1 MTKIA
6 HTFTRWYG
14 KTILDRPVVVLLCLS
29 VIIAVLGYN
38 AKNFR
43 IDASADALLLENDKD
58 LRYARQI
65 SERYGV
71 YDFLL
76 ISYSPNNDD
85 LLAQDNLETLGR
97 LRKDLTELDGV
108 DSVLTILDVPLLESP
123 PISYDDISNDIPNLK
138 TPTIDKNLARI
149 ELKESP
155 FYRDLLVS
163 PDLRTT
169 ALVVN
174 LKSDPI
180 YKDLIATRN
189 GYLDQKA
196 QDRLSQEDAAHLN
209 AVIDKIRT
217 HQIRMN
223 AIQHKNIAAIRAI
236 MDRYRP
242 QAQLFL
248 GGISM
253 IADDMITFIKNDLKV
268 FGLGVFLLLVF
279 MLGIIFKD
287 FRWIVMPMLC
297 CFLSVICMMGVLG
310 AFGWDV
316 TVISSNF
323 VSLQLIIT
331 LAIVVHLVVRY
342 REFQQTLPQAD
353 HRTLIKETIR
363 TKFVPCLYAALTT
376 IAGFGSLL
384 LCDIK
389 PVIHFGWMMSIGILL
404 SMGLTF
410 LLFPSGLILLKQP
423 NQPSEPKYLKFSLTG
438 FLARFTESH
447 GKMILTITGI
457 CSVLAVMGIYRLQV
471 ENSFIDY
478 FKKSTEIYQGM
489 AAIDQQLGGT
499 TPLDVIIQFEPIDL
513 KAEFAQDDEEFFDPF
528 DDDTQEEDYNKY
540 WFMEDRMEMVEKV
553 HDYLNGLSETGKV
566 LSLGTLLKIGRRLND
581 GQSLDSLE
589 MAVLYTKMPDEYKN
603 LILFPFV
610 SFENSEARFAI
621 RIIDSMKSLK
631 RNALLKK
638 IEYDLVHQLKI
649 EKDKVKLAGTMV
661 LYNNML
667 QSLFASQIK
676 TLGVV
681 ALALLVMFLLLFRS
695 IKLALIALF
704 PNLFSAGA
712 VLGVMGWLNIPL
724 DMMTITIAAI
734 SIGIAVDD
742 TIHYIYRFREEIK
755 TDSDYYKTLHRCH
768 NTIGHAMYYTSVTI
782 IIGFSILVLS
792 NFWPTIYF
800 GLFTSMAMLI
810 ALIASLT
817 LLPLLLV
824 LFKPFGPDASS
835 SVEMGMG

>member
-6 HTFTRWYG
+6 HTFTRWYD
-14 KTILDRPVVVLLCLS
+14 KTILDHPVVVLSCLI

-38 AKNFR
+38 AKDFR

-76 ISYSPNNDD
+76 ISYTPKNDD
-85 LLAQDNLETLGR
+85 LLAQNNLETLGR
-97 LRKDLTELDGV
+97 LRKDLAELEWV

-123 PISYDDISNDIPNLK
+123 PVSYNDISNDLPNLQ
-138 TPTIDKNLARI
+138 TSTIDKKLARI
-149 ELKESP
+149 ELQESP

-180 YKDLIATRN
+180 YSELIATRN

-196 QDRLSQEDAAHLN
+196 QDHLSQEDLAHLK

-223 AIQHKNIAAIRAI
+223 AIQHENIAAIRAI

-253 IADDMITFIKNDLKV
+253 IADDMITFIKNDLKI
-268 FGLGVFLLLVF
+268 FGWGVFLLLVF
-279 MLGIIFKD
+279 MLGIIFKNY
-287 FRWIVMPMLC
+287 RWIIMPMLC

-310 AFGWDV
+310 ACGWDV

-342 REFQQTLPQAD
+342 REFQHTLPLAD
-353 HRTLIKETIR
+353 HRTLIKETVR

-404 SMGLTF
+404 SLGLTF
-410 LLFPSGLILLKQP
+410 FLFPSGVMLLKQP
-423 NQPSEPKYLKFSLTG
+423 SPPTAPKYFRFSLTG
-438 FLARFTESH
+438 FLARFTEAH
-447 GKMILTITGI
+447 GKAVLMVTGI
-457 CSVLAVMGIYRLQV
+457 LSIVTVMGIYRLQV

-478 FKKSTEIYQGM
+478 FKKSTEIYRGM

-513 KAEFAQDDEEFFDPF
+513 EAEFAQVDDELADPF
-528 DDDTQEEDYNKY
+528 DDATQEDDYNKY
-540 WFMEDRMEMVEKV
+540 WFMEDRMEVVEKV
-553 HDYLNGLSETGKV
+553 HDYLDALPETGKV

-589 MAVLYTKMPDEYKN
+589 MAVRYTKVPDEYKN
-603 LILFPFV
+603 LILLPFV
-610 SFENSEARFAI
+610 SFENSEARVTI
-621 RIIDSMKSLK
+621 RIKDSMKTLK

-638 IEYDLVHQLKI
+638 IEHDLIHQLGFA
-649 EKDKVKLAGTMV
+649 KDKVRLSGTMV

-695 IKLALIALF
+695 IKVALIALF
-704 PNLFSAGA
+704 PNLFSSGA
-712 VLGVMGWLNIPL
+712 VLGVMGWLDIPL

-755 TDSDYYKTLHRCH
+755 TDGDYYKTLHRCH
-768 NTIGHAMYYTSVTI
+768 STIGHAMYYTSVTI

-800 GLFTSMAMLI
+800 GMFTSLAMLI
-810 ALIASLT
+810 ALIAALT
-817 LLPLLLV
+817 LLPQLLI
-824 LFKPFGPDASS
+824 LFKPFQFADHVGS
-835 SVEMGMG
+835 MKFM

>member
-14 KTILDRPVVVLLCLS
+14 KTILDRPVVVLLGLIF
-29 VIIAVLGYN
+29 IIAVLGYN

-76 ISYSPNNDD
+76 ISYTPKNDD
-85 LLAQDNLETLGR
+85 LLAQNNLETLGR
-97 LRKDLTELDGV
+97 LRKDLTELDWV

-155 FYRDLLVS
+155 FYQGLLVS

-189 GYLDQKA
+189 DYLDQKA
-196 QDRLSQEDAAHLN
+196 QDRLSQEDTAHLN

-223 AIQHKNIAAIRAI
+223 DIQHRNIAAIRAI

-253 IADDMITFIKNDLKV
+253 IADDMITFIKNDLKM
-268 FGLGVFLLLVF
+268 FGAGVFLLLVF
-279 MLGIIFKD
+279 MLGIIFKN
-287 FRWIVMPMLC
+287 FRWIMMPMLC

-410 LLFPSGLILLKQP
+410 LLFPSGLMLLKQP
-423 NQPSEPKYLKFSLTG
+423 NQPSEPKYFKFSLTG
-438 FLARFTESH
+438 FLARFTESQ

-457 CSVLAVMGIYRLQV
+457 CSVLAVMGTYRLQV

-489 AAIDQQLGGT
+489 AAIDQKLGGT

-513 KAEFAQDDEEFFDPF
+513 KAEFALDDEEFSDPF

-566 LSLGTLLKIGRRLND
+566 LSLGTLLKIGRKLND
-581 GQSLDSLE
+581 GHSLDSLE

-649 EKDKVKLAGTMV
+649 EKDKVKLSGTMV

-695 IKLALIALF
+695 IKVALIALF

-782 IIGFSILVLS
+782 IIGFSILILS

-824 LFKPFGPDASS
+824 LFKPFGPDAGS

>member
-755 TDSDYYKTLHRCH
+755 TDSDYYNTLHRCH

>member
-6 HTFTRWYG
+6 HTFTHWYG
-14 KTILDRPVVVLLCLS
+14 KTILDRPVVVLLCLV

-38 AKNFR
+38 AKDFR
-43 IDASADALLLENDKD
+43 IDASADALLIENDKD

-71 YDFLL
+71 YDFLFM
-76 ISYSPNNDD
+76 SFTPKNND
-85 LLAQDNLETLGR
+85 LLAQNSLETLGH
-97 LRKDLTELDGV
+97 LRKDLTELDWV

-123 PISYDDISNDIPNLK
+123 PVSYEDISNDLPNLNS
-138 TPTIDKNLARI
+138 PTIDKNLART

-180 YKDLIATRN
+180 YNDLIATRN

-209 AVIDKIRT
+209 AVVDKIRT

-223 AIQHKNIAAIRAI
+223 DIQHKNIAAIREI
-236 MDRYRP
+236 MDRYRS

-253 IADDMITFIKNDLKV
+253 IADDMITFIKNDLKM
-268 FGLGVFLLLVF
+268 FGVGVFFLLVL
-279 MLGIIFKD
+279 MLGIIFKN
-287 FRWIVMPMLC
+287 FRWIMMPMLC

-310 AFGWDV
+310 AFDWDV

-342 REFQQTLPQAD
+342 REFQLTLPQAD
-353 HRTLIKETIR
+353 HRTLVKETIR

-404 SMGLTF
+404 SLGLTF
-410 LLFPSGLILLKQP
+410 LLFPSGLMLLKQP
-423 NQPSEPKYLKFSLTG
+423 NPPTEPKYFRFSLTG

-447 GKMILTITGI
+447 GKTILIITGI

-499 TPLDVIIQFEPIDL
+499 TPLDVIIQFESIDL
-513 KAEFAQDDEEFFDPF
+513 EAEFAQEDEEFFDPF
-528 DDDTQEEDYNKY
+528 DDASQEEDYNKY
-540 WFMEDRMEMVEKV
+540 WFMDDRMQMVEKV
-553 HDYLNGLSETGKV
+553 HDYLDALPETGKV

-581 GQSLDSLE
+581 GKSLDSIE
-589 MAVLYTKMPDEYKN
+589 MAVLYTKVPDEYKD

-610 SFENSEARFAI
+610 SFENSEARFAL

-631 RNALLKK
+631 RNDLLKK
-638 IEYDLVHQLKI
+638 IEHDLVHQLKI
-649 EKDKVKLAGTMV
+649 ETDKVKLSGTMV

-676 TLGVV
+676 TLGFV

-695 IKLALIALF
+695 IKVALIALF

-712 VLGVMGWLNIPL
+712 VLGVMGWMNIPL

-742 TIHYIYRFREEIK
+742 TIHYIYRFRKEII
-755 TDSDYYKTLHRCH
+755 TDGDYYKTLHRCH

-810 ALIASLT
+810 ALIAALT
-817 LLPLLLV
+817 LLPQLLV
-824 LFKPFGPDASS
+824 LFKPFGPDARSS
-835 SVEMGMG
+835 AEMGMG

>member
-6 HTFTRWYG
+6 HTFTRWYD
-14 KTILDRPVVVLLCLS
+14 KTILDRPFVVLFFLI

-76 ISYSPNNDD
+76 ISYTPKNDD
-85 LLAQDNLETLGR
+85 LLAQNNLETLGR
-97 LRKDLTELDGV
+97 LRKDLTELDWV

-155 FYRDLLVS
+155 FYQDLLVS

-174 LKSDPI
+174 LKSDAI

-196 QDRLSQEDAAHLN
+196 QDRLSQEDTAHLN

-223 AIQHKNIAAIRAI
+223 DIQHRNIAAIRAI

-253 IADDMITFIKNDLKV
+253 IADDMITFIKNDLKM
-268 FGLGVFLLLVF
+268 FGAGVFLLLVF
-279 MLGIIFKD
+279 MLGIIFKN
-287 FRWIVMPMLC
+287 FRWIMMPMLC

-410 LLFPSGLILLKQP
+410 LLFPSGLMLLKQP
-423 NQPSEPKYLKFSLTG
+423 NQPSEPKYFKFSLTG

-489 AAIDQQLGGT
+489 AAIDQKLGGT

-513 KAEFAQDDEEFFDPF
+513 KAEFALDDEEFSDPF

-566 LSLGTLLKIGRRLND
+566 LSLGTLLKIGRKLND
-581 GQSLDSLE
+581 GHSLDSLE

-649 EKDKVKLAGTMV
+649 EKDKVKLSGTMV

-681 ALALLVMFLLLFRS
+681 AVALLVMFLLLFRS
-695 IKLALIALF
+695 IKVALIALF

-782 IIGFSILVLS
+782 IIGFSILILS

-824 LFKPFGPDASS
+824 LFKPFGPDAGS

>member
-6 HTFTRWYG
+6 QTFTRWYG
-14 KTILDRPVVVLLCLS
+14 KTFLDRPVAVLLFLI

-38 AKNFR
+38 AKDFR

-58 LRYARQI
+58 LRYARQV

-76 ISYSPNNDD
+76 IAYTPKEGD
-85 LLAQDNLETLGR
+85 LLAPNNLETLGR
-97 LRKDLTELDGV
+97 LRKELSQLDWV
-108 DSVLTILDVPLLESP
+108 ESVLSILDVPLLESP
-123 PISYDDISNDIPNLK
+123 PVSYADISDALPTLE
-138 TPTIDKNLARI
+138 TPTIDKDLARI
-149 ELKESP
+149 ELQESP

-174 LKSDPI
+174 LKSDPV
-180 YKDLIATRN
+180 YNDLIGTRN
-189 GYLDQKA
+189 GYLEQKA
-196 QDRLSQEDAAHLN
+196 QHRLSPEDAAQLDR
-209 AVIDKIRT
+209 VIAEIRSHKIRL
-217 HQIRMN
+217 N
-223 AIQHKNIAAIRAI
+223 EIQHQNIAAIRAI

-242 QAQLFL
+242 QARLFL

-253 IADDMITFIKNDLKV
+253 IADDMITFIKNDLKM
-268 FGLGVFLLLVF
+268 FGAGVFLLLVF
-279 MLGIIFKD
+279 MLGMIFKNY
-287 FRWIVMPMLC
+287 RWVLMPMLC

-310 AFGWDV
+310 LFDWDV

-342 REFQQTLPQAD
+342 RELQQTLARAD
-353 HRTLIKETIR
+353 HRTLIKETVR
-363 TKFVPCLYAALTT
+363 TKFVPCMYAALTT

-389 PVIHFGWMMSIGILL
+389 PVIHFGWMMSIGILVSL
-404 SMGLTF
+404 SLTF
-410 LLFPSGLILLKQP
+410 ILFPAGVMLLKQP
-423 NQPSEPKYLKFSLTG
+423 GPPTPPKWFRFSLTAS
-438 FLARFTESH
+438 LARFTQSH
-447 GKMILTITGI
+447 GKAILIVTGI
-457 CSVLAVMGIYRLQV
+457 GSVFAVMGIYRLQV

-499 TPLDVIIQFEPIDL
+499 TPLDVIVKFEPIDL
-513 KAEFAQDDEEFFDPF
+513 EAEFAREDEAFSDPF
-528 DDDTQEEDYNKY
+528 DDPGQEEDDNKY
-540 WFMEDRMEMVEKV
+540 WFIDHRMETVEKV
-553 HDYLNGLSETGKV
+553 HDYLDALPETGKV

-581 GQSLDSLE
+581 GQSLDSIEL
-589 MAVLYTKMPDEYKN
+589 AVLYTKVPDEYKG
-603 LILFPFV
+603 LVLFPFV
-610 SFENSEARFAI
+610 SFENNEARFAI
-621 RIIDSMKSLK
+621 RIIDSMESLK
-631 RNALLKK
+631 RDALLKK
-638 IEYDLVHQLKI
+638 IDHDLVHQLNL
-649 EKDKVKLAGTMV
+649 EKDRVRLSGTMV

-676 TLGVV
+676 TLGFV

-695 IKLALIALF
+695 IKLAVIALF

-712 VLGVMGWLNIPL
+712 VLGVMGWMNIPL

-742 TIHYIYRFREEIK
+742 TIHYIYRFRKEIL
-755 TDSDYYKTLHRCH
+755 TDGDYYKTLHRCH

-782 IIGFSILVLS
+782 IIGFSILVFS

-800 GLFTSMAMLI
+800 GLFTSLAMLI

-817 LLPLLLV
+817 LLPQLLV
-824 LFKPFGPDASS
+824 WFKPFGPDVGSGAEIGNS
-835 SVEMGMG
+835 

>member
-566 LSLGTLLKIGRRLND
+566 LSLGTLLKIGRKLND

-824 LFKPFGPDASS
+824 LFKPFGPEASS

>member
-6 HTFTRWYG
+6 HTFTHWYG
-14 KTILDRPVVVLLCLS
+14 KTILDRPVVVLLCLV

-38 AKNFR
+38 AKDFR
-43 IDASADALLLENDKD
+43 IDASADALLIENDKD

-71 YDFLL
+71 YDFLFM
-76 ISYSPNNDD
+76 SFTPKNND
-85 LLAQDNLETLGR
+85 LLAQNSLETLGH
-97 LRKDLTELDGV
+97 LRKDLTELDWV

-123 PISYDDISNDIPNLK
+123 PVSYEDISNDLPTLK
-138 TPTIDKNLARI
+138 SPTIDKNLART

-180 YKDLIATRN
+180 YNDLIATRN

-209 AVIDKIRT
+209 AVVDKIRT

-223 AIQHKNIAAIRAI
+223 DIQHKNIAAIREI
-236 MDRYRP
+236 MDRYRS

-253 IADDMITFIKNDLKV
+253 IADDMITFIKNDLKM
-268 FGLGVFLLLVF
+268 FGVGVFLLLVL
-279 MLGIIFKD
+279 MLGIIFKN
-287 FRWIVMPMLC
+287 FRWIMMPMLC

-310 AFGWDV
+310 AFDWDV

-342 REFQQTLPQAD
+342 REFQLTLPQAD
-353 HRTLIKETIR
+353 HRTLVKETIR

-404 SMGLTF
+404 SLGLTF
-410 LLFPSGLILLKQP
+410 LLFPSGLMLLKQP
-423 NQPSEPKYLKFSLTG
+423 NPPTEPKYFRFSLTG

-447 GKMILTITGI
+447 GKMILIITGI

-499 TPLDVIIQFEPIDL
+499 TPLDVIIQFESIDL
-513 KAEFAQDDEEFFDPF
+513 EAEFAQEDEEFFDPF
-528 DDDTQEEDYNKY
+528 DDATKEEDYNKY
-540 WFMEDRMEMVEKV
+540 WFMDDRMQMVEKV
-553 HDYLNGLSETGKV
+553 HDYLDVLPETGKV

-581 GQSLDSLE
+581 GQSLDSIE
-589 MAVLYTKMPDEYKN
+589 MAVLYTKVPDEYKN

-610 SFENSEARFAI
+610 SFENSEARFAL

-631 RNALLKK
+631 RNDLLKK
-638 IEYDLVHQLKI
+638 IEHDLVHQLKI
-649 EKDKVKLAGTMV
+649 EKDKVKLSGTMV

-676 TLGVV
+676 TLGFV

-695 IKLALIALF
+695 IKVALIALF

-712 VLGVMGWLNIPL
+712 VLGVMGWMNIPL

-742 TIHYIYRFREEIK
+742 TIHYIYRFRKEII
-755 TDSDYYKTLHRCH
+755 TDGDYYKTLHRCH
-768 NTIGHAMYYTSVTI
+768 NTIGHAMYYTSVAI

-810 ALIASLT
+810 ALFAALT
-817 LLPLLLV
+817 LLPQLLV
-824 LFKPFGPDASS
+824 LFKPFGPDTRSNA
-835 SVEMGMG
+835 EMGMG

>member
-6 HTFTRWYG
+6 PAFIRWYG
-14 KTILDRPVVVLLCLS
+14 KTVLDRPVIVLLCLI
-29 VIIAVLGYN
+29 VVIAVLGYN
-38 AKNFR
+38 AKDFR

-76 ISYSPNNDD
+76 ISYTPDKDD
-85 LLAQDNLETLGR
+85 LLAKNNLETLDR
-97 LRKDLTELDGV
+97 LRNDLNDLDSV
-108 DSVLTILDVPLLESP
+108 ESVLTILDVPLLESP
-123 PISYDDISNDIPNLK
+123 PISYADISNDLPNLQ

-149 ELKESP
+149 ELQESP

-180 YKDLIATRN
+180 YNELIAKRN

-196 QDRLSQEDAAHLN
+196 QGRLSQEDAAHLN
-209 AVIDKIRT
+209 AVVDKIRI

-223 AIQHKNIAAIRAI
+223 DIQHKNIAAIRTI

-242 QAQLFL
+242 NAQLFL

-253 IADDMITFIKNDLKV
+253 IADDMITFIKNDLKM

-279 MLGIIFKD
+279 MLGIIFKN
-287 FRWIVMPMLC
+287 FSWIMMPMLC

-323 VSLQLIIT
+323 VSLQIIIT

-363 TKFVPCLYAALTT
+363 TKFVPCLYATLTT

-404 SMGLTF
+404 SLGLTF
-410 LLFPSGLILLKQP
+410 LLFPSGVMLLKQP
-423 NQPSEPKYLKFSLTG
+423 NPPTAPKYFRFSLTG
-438 FLARFTESH
+438 FLARLTESH
-447 GKMILTITGI
+447 GKMILIVTGI
-457 CSVLAVMGIYRLQV
+457 LSILTVMGIYRLQV

-499 TPLDVIIQFEPIDL
+499 TPLDVILKFESIDL
-513 KAEFAQDDEEFFDPF
+513 EAEFADKDDEFADPF
-528 DDDTQEEDYNKY
+528 DKATQEEDYNKY
-540 WFMEDRMEMVEKV
+540 WFMEDRMEIVEKV
-553 HDYLNGLSETGKV
+553 HDYLDGLPETGKV

-589 MAVLYTKMPDEYKN
+589 MAVLYTKVPDEYKK
-603 LILFPFV
+603 LILLPFV
-610 SFENSEARFAI
+610 SFENSEARISI
-621 RIIDSMKSLK
+621 RIKDSMKTLK

-638 IEYDLVHQLKI
+638 IEHDLVHQLRL
-649 EKDKVKLAGTMV
+649 EKDKVRLSGTMV

-695 IKLALIALF
+695 LKVALIALF

-712 VLGVMGWLNIPL
+712 VLGVMGWLDIPL

-755 TDSDYYKTLHRCH
+755 TDGDYYKTLHRCH
-768 NTIGHAMYYTSVTI
+768 STIGHAMYYTSVTI

-800 GLFTSMAMLI
+800 GMFTSMAMLI
-810 ALIASLT
+810 ALIAALT
-817 LLPLLLV
+817 LLPQLLI
-824 LFKPFGPDASS
+824 LFKPFQFADHVGS
-835 SVEMGMG
+835 MKFM

>member
-6 HTFTRWYG
+6 QTFTRWYG
-14 KTILDRPVVVLLCLS
+14 KTILDRPIVVLLCLIF
-29 VIIAVLGYN
+29 IIAVLGYN

-76 ISYSPNNDD
+76 ISFTPNNDD
-85 LLAQDNLETLGR
+85 LLAQNNLKTLGR
-97 LRKDLTELDGV
+97 LRKDLTELDWV

-163 PDLRTT
+163 PDMRTT

-223 AIQHKNIAAIRAI
+223 DIQHKNIAAIRAI

-253 IADDMITFIKNDLKV
+253 IADDMITFIKNDLKM
-268 FGLGVFLLLVF
+268 FGAGVFLLLVF
-279 MLGIIFKD
+279 MLGMIFKN

-342 REFQQTLPQAD
+342 REFQQTLPQVD

-389 PVIHFGWMMSIGILL
+389 PVIHFGWMMSIGIIL

-410 LLFPSGLILLKQP
+410 LLFPSGLMLLKQP
-423 NQPSEPKYLKFSLTG
+423 NQPSEPKYFKFSLTG

-513 KAEFAQDDEEFFDPF
+513 KAEFAQADEEFYDPF

-566 LSLGTLLKIGRRLND
+566 LSLGTLLKIGRKLND

-631 RNALLKK
+631 RNALLEK

-695 IKLALIALF
+695 IKVALIALF

-800 GLFTSMAMLI
+800 GFFTSMAMLI

-824 LFKPFGPDASS
+824 IFKPFGPDVRS

>member
-1 MTKIA
+1 MGG
-6 HTFTRWYG
+6 F
-14 KTILDRPVVVLLCLS
+14 S
-29 VIIAVLGYN
+29 
-38 AKNFR
+38 
-43 IDASADALLLENDKD
+43 
-58 LRYARQI
+58 
-65 SERYGV
+65 
-71 YDFLL
+71 
-76 ISYSPNNDD
+76 
-85 LLAQDNLETLGR
+85 
-97 LRKDLTELDGV
+97 
-108 DSVLTILDVPLLESP
+108 
-123 PISYDDISNDIPNLK
+123 PNLK

-149 ELKESP
+149 ELKESH

-223 AIQHKNIAAIRAI
+223 DIQHKNIAAIRAI

-253 IADDMITFIKNDLKV
+253 IADDMITFIKNDLKM
-268 FGLGVFLLLVF
+268 FGAGVFLLLVF
-279 MLGIIFKD
+279 MLGIIFKN

-389 PVIHFGWMMSIGILL
+389 PVIHFGWMMSIGIIL

-410 LLFPSGLILLKQP
+410 LLFPSGLMLLKQP
-423 NQPSEPKYLKFSLTG
+423 NQPSEPKYFKFSLTG

-513 KAEFAQDDEEFFDPF
+513 KAEFAQDDEEFYDPF

-566 LSLGTLLKIGRRLND
+566 LSLGTLLKIGRKLND

-610 SFENSEARFAI
+610 SFENNEARFAI

-649 EKDKVKLAGTMV
+649 EKD
-661 LYNNML
+661 
-667 QSLFASQIK
+667 
-676 TLGVV
+676 
-681 ALALLVMFLLLFRS
+681 
-695 IKLALIALF
+695 
-704 PNLFSAGA
+704 
-712 VLGVMGWLNIPL
+712 NI
-724 DMMTITIAAI
+724 
-734 SIGIAVDD
+734 
-742 TIHYIYRFREEIK
+742 
-755 TDSDYYKTLHRCH
+755 
-768 NTIGHAMYYTSVTI
+768 
-782 IIGFSILVLS
+782 
-792 NFWPTIYF
+792 
-800 GLFTSMAMLI
+800 
-810 ALIASLT
+810 
-817 LLPLLLV
+817 
-824 LFKPFGPDASS
+824 FKPLP
-835 SVEMGMG
+835 

>member
-1 MTKIA
+1 MLKIA

-14 KTILDRPVVVLLCLS
+14 KTILDRPVAVLLGLI
-29 VIIAVLGYN
+29 VVIAVLGYN
-38 AKNFR
+38 AKDFR

-65 SERYGV
+65 SQRYGV

-76 ISYSPNNDD
+76 ISYTPNNGD
-85 LLAQDNLETLGR
+85 LLAQNNFETLGR
-97 LRKDLTELDGV
+97 LRKDLTELDWV
-108 DSVLTILDVPLLESP
+108 ESVLTILDVPLLESP
-123 PISYDDISNDIPNLK
+123 PVSYEDISNDLPNLQ
-138 TPTIDKNLARI
+138 TPTVDKNLARI

-169 ALVVN
+169 AIVVN
-174 LKSDPI
+174 LKSNPI
-180 YKDLIATRN
+180 YNDLVATRN
-189 GYLDQKA
+189 GYLDQKT
-196 QDRLSQEDAAHLN
+196 RNSLSQQDAAHLE
-209 AVIDKIRT
+209 AVIAEIRAHKIRL
-217 HQIRMN
+217 N
-223 AIQHKNIAAIRAI
+223 DIQHQNIAVIRAI

-253 IADDMITFIKNDLKV
+253 IADDMITYIKNDLQM
-268 FGLGVFLLLVF
+268 FGAGVFLLLVF
-279 MLGIIFKD
+279 MLGVIFKN
-287 FRWIVMPMLC
+287 FRWVMMPMLC

-310 AFGWDV
+310 LFDWDV

-342 REFQQTLPQAD
+342 RELQRTLPQAD

-389 PVIHFGWMMSIGILL
+389 PVIHFGWMMSIGILVSL
-404 SMGLTF
+404 GLTF
-410 LLFPSGLILLKQP
+410 LLFPSGLMLLKQP
-423 NQPSEPKYLKFSLTG
+423 GPPTEPKFFRFSLTG
-438 FLARFTESH
+438 FLARFTQSH
-447 GKMILTITGI
+447 GKSILVITGI
-457 CSVLAVMGIYRLQV
+457 CSVLAVMGVYRLQV

-489 AAIDQQLGGT
+489 AAIDLQLGGT
-499 TPLDVIIQFEPIDL
+499 TPLDVIIKFESIDL
-513 KAEFAQDDEEFFDPF
+513 EAEFAQDDEEFDDPF
-528 DDDTQEEDYNKY
+528 DHATQEEDYNKY
-540 WFMEDRMEMVEKV
+540 WFIDERMETVEKV
-553 HDYLNGLSETGKV
+553 HDYLDALSETGKV

-581 GQSLDSLE
+581 GQSLDSIE
-589 MAVLYTKMPDEYKN
+589 MAVLYTKVPDEYKD

-610 SFENSEARFAI
+610 SFENSEARFSI
-621 RIIDSMKSLK
+621 RVIDSMKSLK

-638 IEYDLVHQLKI
+638 IDHDLVHQLKI
-649 EKDKVKLAGTMV
+649 EKDKVRLSGTMV

-667 QSLFASQIK
+667 QSLFTSQIK
-676 TLGVV
+676 TLGFV
-681 ALALLVMFLLLFRS
+681 ALALLLMFLLLFRS
-695 IKLALIALF
+695 IKVALIALF

-712 VLGVMGWLNIPL
+712 VLGVMGWMNIPL

-742 TIHYIYRFREEIK
+742 TIHYIYRFRKEILI
-755 TDSDYYKTLHRCH
+755 DGDYYKTLRRCH

-800 GLFTSMAMLI
+800 GLFTSLAMLI
-810 ALIASLT
+810 ALIAALT
-817 LLPLLLV
+817 LLPQLLV
-824 LFKPFGPDASS
+824 LFKPFGPDAGSS
-835 SVEMGMG
+835 AETGMV